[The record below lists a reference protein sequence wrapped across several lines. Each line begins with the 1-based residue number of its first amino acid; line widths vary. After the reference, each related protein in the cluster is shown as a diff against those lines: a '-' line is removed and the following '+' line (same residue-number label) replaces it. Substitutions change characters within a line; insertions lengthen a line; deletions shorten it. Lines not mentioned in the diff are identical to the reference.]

1 MINYVTGEDIEALAK
16 SGSSRLVLGPND
28 RLTGIARENC
38 ERYGIAVVTPGS
50 DAPAA
55 SPRAAAM
62 TPSQSGSSFV
72 PDSFRPSAAPARV
85 SRTVSGGSGPEGYDI
100 EAWRAQF
107 PILKEA
113 VHLANCS
120 QSPQCDRTRAAA
132 EAYLDSWGH
141 MGMDWDRW
149 VQEVNLAKAE
159 FARIINA
166 DPEEVAVGTSVSEI
180 TSTIASALDFGGKR
194 RKVVVTDVE
203 FPTVGLVWLANE
215 KYGAK
220 VQFIPAKNGMIE
232 LDDYS
237 RTVDKD
243 TLITSFCDVYY
254 YNGFKQDIAA
264 ITEMVHAQGSLA
276 YLDAYQGI
284 GTHPIDVKALDVDIL
299 SSGNLK
305 YLLGIP
311 GIAFVYVK
319 KELIP
324 YMRPAFTGWF
334 GQENPFA
341 FDIHH
346 LDYASDAR
354 RFDNGTPPVLTSYI
368 ARAGMA
374 IINEIGTQAIQAWT
388 DRLSEHCLE
397 GGRRRG
403 FDIASP
409 QDVRRKAPTTAFRVG
424 SDSHAVEVA
433 LRERGIVASARGDV
447 IRFAH
452 HFFTKPEDLD
462 YALDCLAE
470 ILKR

>member
-1 MINYVTGEDIEALAK
+1 
-16 SGSSRLVLGPND
+16 
-28 RLTGIARENC
+28 
-38 ERYGIAVVTPGS
+38 
-50 DAPAA
+50 
-55 SPRAAAM
+55 
-62 TPSQSGSSFV
+62 
-72 PDSFRPSAAPARV
+72 
-85 SRTVSGGSGPEGYDI
+85 
-100 EAWRAQF
+100 
-107 PILKEA
+107 
-113 VHLANCS
+113 
-120 QSPQCDRTRAAA
+120 
-132 EAYLDSWGH
+132 
-141 MGMDWDRW
+141 
-149 VQEVNLAKAE
+149 
-159 FARIINA
+159 
-166 DPEEVAVGTSVSEI
+166 
-180 TSTIASALDFGGKR
+180 
-194 RKVVVTDVE
+194 
-203 FPTVGLVWLANE
+203 
-215 KYGAK
+215 
-220 VQFIPAKNGMIE
+220 
-232 LDDYS
+232 
-237 RTVDKD
+237 
-243 TLITSFCDVYY
+243 
-254 YNGFKQDIAA
+254 
-264 ITEMVHAQGSLA
+264 
-276 YLDAYQGI
+276 GI

-374 IINEIGTQAIQAWT
+374 IINEIGTEAIQAWT
-388 DRLSEHCLE
+388 DRLSEHSLE

>member
-1 MINYVTGEDIEALAK
+1 MTGVQTCAL
-16 SGSSRLVLGPND
+16 
-28 RLTGIARENC
+28 
-38 ERYGIAVVTPGS
+38 
-50 DAPAA
+50 
-55 SPRAAAM
+55 
-62 TPSQSGSSFV
+62 
-72 PDSFRPSAAPARV
+72 
-85 SRTVSGGSGPEGYDI
+85 
-100 EAWRAQF
+100 
-107 PILKEA
+107 PI
-113 VHLANCS
+113 
-120 QSPQCDRTRAAA
+120 
-132 EAYLDSWGH
+132 Y
-141 MGMDWDRW
+141 
-149 VQEVNLAKAE
+149 
-159 FARIINA
+159 
-166 DPEEVAVGTSVSEI
+166 
-180 TSTIASALDFGGKR
+180 
-194 RKVVVTDVE
+194 VE

-264 ITEMVHAQGSLA
+264 ITEMVNAQGSLA

-334 GQENPFA
+334 GMENPFA

-346 LDYASDAR
+346 LDFAGDAR

-368 ARAGMA
+368 ARAGMS
-374 IINEIGTQAIQAWT
+374 IINEIGTEAIQAWT
-388 DRLSEHCLE
+388 DRLSEHSLE